1 MKVNKKPVHVI
12 QAFCN
17 SYEYDKLFKDFDSRK
32 AYVQWKQQIPSETI
46 IARDSSE
53 VFIHE
58 NYFGQPAGKLEDL
71 LIITDYNITSYEDYL
86 NLLLI
91 NNESIDPELNYDNY
105 QKYLQQRQHVWVGKL
120 SPAFKAWK
128 IFTIRMEEAIEL
140 YLNWNYW
147 TVGEPK
153 RENFKLA
160 ELRTNQPVHVIMDG
174 KRDFSLTGRRKR
186 TFIENNYII
195 EYKGCF
201 QDIIITENKVSST
214 KEIPTNTKEINLLK
228 HIK

>member
-1 MKVNKKPVHVI
+1 MI

-17 SYEYDKLFKDFDSRK
+17 SYEYDKLFKDFDARK
-32 AYVQWKQQIPSETI
+32 AYVQWKQQISSEAI
-46 IARDSSE
+46 ISEGSGE

-71 LIITDYNITSYEDYL
+71 LIITDYNITSFEDYL
-86 NLLLI
+86 NLLHI
-91 NNESIDPELNYDNY
+91 NNKSIDPELNHDNY
-105 QKYLQQRQHVWVGKL
+105 QTYLQQRQHVWVGKL

-140 YLNWNYW
+140 HLNWNYW
-147 TVGEPK
+147 TVGEPE
-153 RENFKLA
+153 RANFKLA
-160 ELRTNQPVHVIMDG
+160 ELRINQPVHVIIDG

-201 QDIIITENKVSST
+201 QDIFITANKVSSS
-214 KEIPTNTKEINLLK
+214 KEPPTDSKEINLLK
-228 HIK
+228 YIK